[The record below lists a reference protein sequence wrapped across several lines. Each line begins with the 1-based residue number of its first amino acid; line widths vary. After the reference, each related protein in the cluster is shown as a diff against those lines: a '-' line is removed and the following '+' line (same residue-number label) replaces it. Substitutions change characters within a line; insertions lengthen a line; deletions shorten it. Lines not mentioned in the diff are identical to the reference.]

1 MIKAFA
7 LSSTLVMMLG
17 LTACAP
23 PPPEPEPLPQV
34 QPIVDPLA
42 PVDRTPGLNDKEP
55 DTCHAVDQ
63 LGFVGQPATA
73 VDAAGLTQQYRIV
86 YPGAIESQQE
96 YFSARVNF
104 HTDATGTVVRITCG

>member
-1 MIKAFA
+1 MTKAFA
-7 LSSTLVMMLG
+7 LSSSLLLVLG
-17 LTACAP
+17 LAACA
-23 PPPEPEPLPQV
+23 PPPEPEPVPQV
-34 QPIVDPLA
+34 QPILDPLA